1 MLGRLSW
8 AAIPF
13 NEPLPL
19 ISTAVVM
26 AGILAVLAIVTLKGW
41 LPYLWRE

>member
-19 ISTAVVM
+19 ISMAVVVLV
-26 AGILAVLAIVTLKGW
+26 ILAVLAIVTVRGW
-41 LPYLWRE
+41 VPCGGSG

>member
-1 MLGRLSW
+1 MLGKLSW

-19 ISTAVVM
+19 LSGAVV
-26 AGILAVLAIVTLKGW
+26 W
-41 LPYLWRE
+41 LQVGADPIDTPLMCQSRRRPE

>member
-1 MLGRLSW
+1 MLGKLSW

-19 ISTAVVM
+19 LSGAVV
-26 AGILAVLAIVTLKGW
+26 GIVILAVVK
-41 LPYLWRE
+41 PF

>member
-19 ISTAVVM
+19 LSGAVV
-26 AGILAVLAIVTLKGW
+26 GVVILATLVTVTANG
-41 LPYLWRE
+41 